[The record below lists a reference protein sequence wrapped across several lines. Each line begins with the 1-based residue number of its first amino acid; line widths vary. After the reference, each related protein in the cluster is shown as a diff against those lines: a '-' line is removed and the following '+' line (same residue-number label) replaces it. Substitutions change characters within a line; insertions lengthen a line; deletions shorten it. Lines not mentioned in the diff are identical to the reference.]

1 MEKLFTKTPII
12 LATIMTVFTY
22 LFGDV
27 DKLFIALVV
36 FIGLDIATGF
46 LKAIIT
52 KTLNSEISYKGFCK
66 KVFIFVL
73 VAVAYWS
80 QGLISIDLPIRNIVI
95 CFYIANEGI
104 SILENS
110 AEFIPIPEKL
120 KDVLIQLRD
129 KGE

>member
-1 MEKLFTKTPII
+1 MEKLFTKNSII
-12 LATIMTVFTY
+12 LTAIMTIFTY
-22 LFGDV
+22 LFGGI

-36 FIGLDIATGF
+36 FICLDIVTGF
-46 LKAIIT
+46 LKATIT
-52 KTLNSEISYKGFCK
+52 KTVNSEISYKGLCK

-80 QGLISIDLPIRNIVI
+80 QDIIGVDLPIRNLVI

-110 AEFIPIPEKL
+110 AEFIPIPKKL
-120 KDVLIQLRD
+120 KDILIQLRQ
-129 KGE
+129 KGD